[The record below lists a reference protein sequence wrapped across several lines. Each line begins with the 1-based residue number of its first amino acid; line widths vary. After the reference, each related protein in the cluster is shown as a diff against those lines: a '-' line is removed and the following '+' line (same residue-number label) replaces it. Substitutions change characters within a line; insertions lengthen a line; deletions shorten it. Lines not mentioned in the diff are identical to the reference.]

1 MRPKLK
7 STMVKKKDSTEER
20 IEAVESALS
29 KTEQFIESNQKIL
42 TYVIVGIIVVILLF
56 FGFKKFISGPREKAA
71 QTAMFKAEYY
81 FEKDSLDLALN
92 GDGESNGFLDIIDDY
107 GFTKSGNLARYY
119 AGVCYLNKGEYQ
131 KAIDYLKKFDGDD
144 LIVSG
149 MASGAIGDAY
159 MSLNNTTKAI
169 DYYLDAADNKPN
181 DFVSPVYLMKA
192 GWAYEIMGNWK
203 EAKAVYERI
212 KKEFPQAR
220 EARDIDKYIART
232 KANLNEL

>member
-1 MRPKLK
+1 LRPNLE
-7 STMVKKKDSTEER
+7 STMVKKKDTTEER

-42 TYVIVGIIVVILLF
+42 TYIIGGIIIVILLF
-56 FGFKKFISGPREKAA
+56 FGFKKFISAPREKAA
-71 QTAMFKAEYY
+71 QAAIFKAEYY

-107 GFTKSGNLARYY
+107 GLTKSGNLAKYY

-144 LIVSG
+144 IIVGG
-149 MASGAIGDAY
+149 MALGALGDAY
-159 MSLNNTTKAI
+159 MSLNNTSKAV
-169 DYYLDAADNKPN
+169 DYYLDAAEHNPN
-181 DFVSPVYLMKA
+181 DFVSPVYMLKA
-192 GWAYEIMGNWK
+192 GWGYETIGKWK
-203 EAKAVYERI
+203 EAKEIYERI

-220 EARDIDKYIART
+220 EARDIDKYIARA